1 MAAFPPEV
9 EPASV
14 HGFETPPTG
23 LTLDEIAGRTAA
35 GQTNDVDQR
44 SSRSLGEILRA
55 NILTRFNFLLG
66 TLLLLILVAGD
77 PKDGLFGIVLVAN
90 ALIGIVQ
97 ELRAKRTLDRLAVL
111 NTPGARVVR
120 EGKTA
125 DIAVRGLVL
134 DDLVATHTGDQVVAD
149 GVVRSAEGLQV
160 DESLLTGESEPID
173 KKTGDQ
179 VRSGSFVVAGS
190 GTYQATAVGREAY
203 AVKLTAE
210 AQRFELVRSE
220 LMQGINQL
228 LRYVTFAIVP
238 TAVLLV
244 VSQLHVF
251 RHWRMAIVGVVAGLV
266 AMVPQGLVL
275 LTSIAF
281 GVAAVTLA
289 RRHVLVQELPA
300 VEGLA
305 RVDVVC
311 LDKTGT
317 LTDGQIVLDRV
328 ETLDDAIGVEAALGA
343 LAAEEDPNQ
352 TLAAIGHAFAPPQGW
367 IRSDSV
373 AFSSTRKWSAAS
385 FDARGTWVIGAP
397 EIVLDGQDR
406 DALARAAEL
415 ARTGQ
420 RVLALTH
427 TQTPL
432 SGTLL
437 PAGRR
442 SVAFVLLG
450 EHVRPDAAATL
461 AYFVEQGV
469 ALKVISG
476 DNPLT
481 VGAIATRLDVPHAE
495 QPVDARQLPTDVDRL
510 GEVLENHSVFGRVT
524 PQQKQAMVKT
534 LQARGH
540 TVAMT
545 GDGVNDALALKLADL
560 GIAMGSGVPATR
572 SVAQVVLL
580 DGQFSSLP
588 GVLAEGR
595 RVTANIERV
604 ANLFITKTVWATILA
619 ITTSIALWPYPLLPR
634 HLTVIDAVAIGI
646 PSFFLALAP
655 NDRRY
660 VPGFVARV
668 LRFTIPAGV
677 VIFVSAFLTFWLARS
692 HHLPLDQQRT
702 AATLGVLVPSLAVL
716 VILAFP
722 LTWRRI
728 LLVVA
733 MIVAFA
739 LLFPLEVVRHF
750 YALSLPN
757 QILGQTIAIG
767 LIASAVLGAWWEI
780 SRRSAR
786 GPAEALQVGAR
797 GSQTSELTQ

>member
-352 TLAAIGHAFAPPQGW
+352 TLAAIGDAFAPPQGW

-373 AFSSTRKWSAAS
+373 AFSSIRKWSAAS

-397 EIVLDGQDR
+397 EIVLDGQDS

-427 TQTPL
+427 TQAPL
-432 SGTLL
+432 SGTSL

-442 SVAFVLLG
+442 SAAFVLLG

-481 VGAIATRLDVPHAE
+481 VGAIAARLDVPHAE

-560 GIAMGSGVPATR
+560 GIAMGSGAPATR